1 MAQNKVELIV
11 PESLFGYRADHVI
24 SMLLNDYSR
33 SRIKQWIEKGF
44 VLVENEIITPKQKML
59 TGQKII
65 VYIQPEE
72 KELQYQPEHIGLDI
86 IYSDK
91 DIAVINKPSGLVV
104 HPAEGNWTGTLLN
117 GILDIFPDNKLLPRA
132 GIVHRLD
139 KDTSGLLVIALN
151 EISQLNLIKQLQAK
165 TVYREYRAIVCGNI
179 ISNGLVDEP
188 IGRHPKNR
196 VKMSVN
202 KINGK
207 PAVTKYEPIEVFQH
221 HTYLKCI
228 LETGRTHQIRVHMQY
243 IGSPLVGDPMYG
255 FKKIFPFKGMPKK
268 FIDLVINFPRQ
279 ALHAKKLGLVHPA
292 TNKKMSWEAK
302 LPDDFYDLLNIMRD
316 APLME
321 KQLDTYLYTSDD
333 HEDTLDD
340 ESFEDFDLDD
350 N

>member
-11 PESLFGYRADHVI
+11 PDFLLGSRADHVV
-24 SMLLNDYSR
+24 STLLTEYSR
-33 SRIKQWIEKGF
+33 SRIKQWIVKGY
-44 VLVENEIITPKQKML
+44 VLVGNKIITPKHKL
-59 TGQKII
+59 FPGEKII

-86 IYSDK
+86 IYSDN

-139 KDTSGLLVIALN
+139 KETSGLLVIALN

-165 TVYREYRAIVCGNI
+165 TVYREYRSIVCGNI
-179 ISNGLVDEP
+179 MSHGLVDEP

-243 IGSPLVGDPMYG
+243 IGNPIVGDPVYG
-255 FKKIFPFKGMPKK
+255 FKKIFPFKGMSKK
-268 FIDLVINFPRQ
+268 FIDSVVNFPRQ

-292 TNKKMSWEAK
+292 TNKKMSWETK
-302 LPDDFYDLLNIMRD
+302 LPDDFSDLLNIMRE
-316 APLME
+316 APMMS
-321 KQLDTYLYTSDD
+321 KKLDTFSYTSDD
-333 HEDTLDD
+333 YEDNLDY
-340 ESFEDFDLDD
+340 ESYEDFDLDD

>member
-1 MAQNKVELIV
+1 MKKNKVELIV
-11 PESLFGYRADHVI
+11 PESLFGNRADLVI
-24 SMLLNDYSR
+24 STLLSDYSR

-44 VLVENEIITPKQKML
+44 ILVGDKTIAPNQKL
-59 TGQKII
+59 LSGEKII

-72 KELQYQPEHIGLDI
+72 KEFQFKPENIKLDV
-86 IYSDK
+86 IYFDK

-117 GILDIFPDNKLLPRA
+117 GILDIFPDNKLLSRA

-139 KDTSGLLVIALN
+139 KMTSGLLVIALN

-179 ISNGLVDEP
+179 ISNGFIDEP

-207 PAVTKYEPIEVFQH
+207 PAITKYEPLEVFQH

-243 IGSPLVGDPMYG
+243 IGRPLVGDPMYG

-279 ALHAKKLGLVHPA
+279 ALHAKKLGLVHPV
-292 TNKKMSWEAK
+292 TNKKMSWDIK
-302 LPDDFYDLLNIMRD
+302 LPDDFSNLLNIMRD
-316 APLME
+316 APLMDR
-321 KQLDTYLYTSDD
+321 QLDTSSYISDD
-333 HEDTLDD
+333 YEDTIDD

>member
-44 VLVENEIITPKQKML
+44 VLVDNELITPKHKML
-59 TGQKII
+59 TGQKITI
-65 VYIQPEE
+65 YIQSDE
-72 KELQYQPEHIGLDI
+72 KELQNLPEQIGLDI
-86 IYSDK
+86 IYSDN
-91 DIAVINKPSGLVV
+91 DIAVINKPPGLVV
-104 HPAEGNWTGTLLN
+104 HPGEGNWSGTLLN
-117 GILDIFPDNKLLPRA
+117 GILDIFPNNKLLPRA

-139 KDTSGLLVIALN
+139 KETSGLLVIALN
-151 EISQLNLIKQLQAK
+151 EISQLNLIKQLQTK

-179 ISNGLVDEP
+179 TSNGLVDEP

-202 KINGK
+202 KVNGK
-207 PAVTKYEPIEVFQH
+207 PAVTKYEPIELFQH

-243 IGSPLVGDPMYG
+243 IGRPLVGDPLYG
-255 FKKIFPFKGMPKK
+255 YKKIFPFKGMPKK

-279 ALHAKKLGLVHPA
+279 ALHAKKLGLVHPT
-292 TNKKMSWEAK
+292 TNKKMNWDIK
-302 LPDDFYDLLNIMRD
+302 LPHDFSDLLNIMREF
-316 APLME
+316 PLVD
-321 KQLDTYLYTSDD
+321 KQLDTSLYTSDD
-333 HEDTLDD
+333 YENSLDD

>member
-1 MAQNKVELIV
+1 MPENKVELIV
-11 PESLFGYRADHVI
+11 PEYLFGNRADHVI
-24 SMLLNDYSR
+24 SLLLNDYSR

-59 TGQKII
+59 TGQKIT

-72 KELQYQPEHIGLDI
+72 KELQFQPEHIKLDV
-86 IYSDK
+86 IYSDN

-139 KDTSGLLVIALN
+139 KETSGLLVIALN

-196 VKMSVN
+196 VKMCVN
-202 KINGK
+202 KLNGK
-207 PAVTKYEPIEVFQH
+207 HAVTKYEPIEVFQH

-243 IGSPLVGDPMYG
+243 IGRPLVGDPMYG

-268 FIDLVINFPRQ
+268 FIDLVVNFPRQ
-279 ALHAKKLGLVHPA
+279 ALHAKKLGLVHPT
-292 TNKKMSWEAK
+292 TNKKMHWDIK
-302 LPDDFYDLLNIMRD
+302 LPDDFSDLLNVMRS
-316 APLME
+316 APLMDNE
-321 KQLDTYLYTSDD
+321 FDISSYTSNDY
-333 HEDTLDD
+333 EDTIDD

>member
-11 PESLFGYRADHVI
+11 PDFLLGSRADHVV
-24 SMLLNDYSR
+24 STLLTEYSR
-33 SRIKQWIEKGF
+33 SRIKQWIVKGY
-44 VLVENEIITPKQKML
+44 VLVGNKTITPKHKL
-59 TGQKII
+59 FPGEKII

-86 IYSDK
+86 IYSDN

-139 KDTSGLLVIALN
+139 KETSGLLVIALN

-165 TVYREYRAIVCGNI
+165 TVYREYRSIVCGNI

-228 LETGRTHQIRVHMQY
+228 LETGRTHQIRVHMQH
-243 IGSPLVGDPMYG
+243 IGNPIVGDPVYG
-255 FKKIFPFKGMPKK
+255 FKKIFPFKGMSKK
-268 FIDLVINFPRQ
+268 FIDLVVNFPRQ
-279 ALHAKKLGLVHPA
+279 ALHAKKLGLVHP
-292 TNKKMSWEAK
+292 TTDKKMSWDIK
-302 LPDDFYDLLNIMRD
+302 LPDDFSNLLNIMRE
-316 APLME
+316 APLMG
-321 KQLDTYLYTSDD
+321 KQLDTFAYTSDD
-333 HEDTLDD
+333 YEEILDY
-340 ESFEDFDLDD
+340 ENFEDFDLDD
-350 N
+350 D